1 MNTIKSCDMMP
12 YIAKDERDDMDY
24 ALNLLKA
31 YLEVSDDLPV
41 GKLNYI
47 VSSLVSHLIG
57 IYGTSYTIGNNLV
70 GVLECAKQELYRR
83 ILIPYEDAKIELNG
97 DVYE

>member
-1 MNTIKSCDMMP
+1 
-12 YIAKDERDDMDY
+12 
-24 ALNLLKA
+24 
-31 YLEVSDDLPV
+31 
-41 GKLNYI
+41 
-47 VSSLVSHLIG
+47 
-57 IYGTSYTIGNNLV
+57 LV

>member
-1 MNTIKSCDMMP
+1 MKIKSCDIMP
-12 YIAKDERDDMDY
+12 YIPQDERTDIECM
-24 ALNLLKA
+24 LTSLKA
-31 YLEVSDDLPV
+31 QLGISDDLPV

-47 VSSLVSHLIG
+47 ISTLISHLIE
-57 IYGTSYTIGNNLV
+57 IHGTSYTIGNNLI

-83 ILIPYEDAKIELNG
+83 ILSPYEDMKIELNG

>member
-1 MNTIKSCDMMP
+1 MP
-12 YIAKDERDDMDY
+12 YIPKDDRANIDY
-24 ALNLLKA
+24 TLSTLKA
-31 YLEVSDDLPV
+31 HLGIDENLPV

-47 VSSLVSHLIG
+47 ISTLISHLLETH
-57 IYGTSYTIGNNLV
+57 GTSYTIVNNLV
-70 GVLECAKQELYRR
+70 GVLECAKLELYRR

>member
-1 MNTIKSCDMMP
+1 MP
-12 YIAKDERDDMDY
+12 YIPQEERTEIEDS
-24 ALNLLKA
+24 LNLLKA
-31 YLEVSDDLPV
+31 QLGISDDLPV

-47 VSSLVSHLIG
+47 VSTLISHLID
-57 IYGTSYTIGNNLV
+57 IHGTSYTIGNNLV

>member
-1 MNTIKSCDMMP
+1 MP
-12 YIAKDERDDMDY
+12 YIPQEERTEIEDS
-24 ALNLLKA
+24 LNLLKA
-31 YLEVSDDLPV
+31 QLGISDDLPV

-47 VSSLVSHLIG
+47 VSTLISHLID
-57 IYGTSYTIGNNLV
+57 IHGTSYTIGNNLV

-97 DVYE
+97 DVY

>member
-1 MNTIKSCDMMP
+1 MP
-12 YIAKDERDDMDY
+12 YIPQEERTEIDDS
-24 ALNLLKA
+24 LNLLKA
-31 YLEVSDDLPV
+31 QLGISDDLPV

-47 VSSLVSHLIG
+47 VSTLISHLID
-57 IYGTSYTIGNNLV
+57 IHGTSYTIGNNLV

>member
-1 MNTIKSCDMMP
+1 MP
-12 YIAKDERDDMDY
+12 YIPQEDRINIDY
-24 ALNLLKA
+24 SLNLLKTH
-31 YLEVSDDLPV
+31 LGMDEDLPV

-47 VSSLVSHLIG
+47 ISTLINHLLEIH
-57 IYGTSYTIGNNLV
+57 GTTYTLGNNLV